1 MALVELWSV
10 RGVMEAKADILALII
25 AVDKLIFMLNLSL
38 FDLFIIDVQHCYLSI
53 TSLPL

>member
-10 RGVMEAKADILALII
+10 MGAMEAKADILALII